1 MRALLVFLLFSFH
14 LANAQAQLD
23 TLLIPSFPNLQTFDL
38 NRKTDM
44 LVLSSNEIWIG
55 LQREGILR
63 FQSGTWSR
71 IFTGDTITDIPDDY
85 IYKMHLDPQGNIWM
99 GHRLGLSKFDGA
111 NWSHIPFDSLA
122 GFLPQYIFELESNSN
137 SILLG
142 GNKGFYILD
151 LSSQTWSS
159 YRKSNSTL
167 LCDSIR
173 AIEISATGEIWL
185 GTDSGLCVLSSGS
198 FTNYSSKDMGIP
210 KSTILEIKF
219 NSTDTLLLA
228 KGRGIYQFQ
237 NGKLSSIDSLLH
249 GVQVSN
255 FCSSPMYQLSLEN
268 IYQSNPHNF
277 IYRPEEYLFG
287 DSNLYYLYSR
297 ENYLNYQ
304 FPTSQ
309 ILFQINQNL
318 KTLIS
323 TLWEPLNTTKNC
335 ILPRI
340 HNDTI
345 YLASLDYNINSSIIK
360 HPLHP
365 SAFKKFDLLDTL
377 FIGTNNSIQVIRA
390 SHVAAWDSAFLH
402 ANKIRA
408 QLLNRGDLHWNP
420 VQQLPGYEVNPGS
433 HKVSTYCSALWLGG
447 YDQNGQLYTAAQTYR
462 QSGAN
467 DFWPG
472 PLNANGIA
480 DSTSNSNFDSIWMVR
495 RSDVD
500 EFRYQY
506 ALGNVS
512 NGTFQVSN
520 FILTWPSK
528 INDPLITQT
537 LAPFV
542 DFNNDGLYNPYDGDY
557 PDVKG
562 DQMAWWVFNDQFGIK
577 SETNSLP
584 MGVEINAS
592 AYSLNCNNSNPIL
605 DYTTFYHYEIHNRS
619 TNDYDSCFI
628 GMWSDFDLG
637 NASDDHVGCHVTT
650 NSFFVYNGDS
660 IDDGGGGFGTCPPIQ
675 NIVLLQGPEAYSND
689 GIDNNHDGWI
699 DELNENNG
707 MNSFH
712 YYIGINNLPI
722 SNPST
727 SDDFYEYLTARW
739 QNGQPVTYGGD
750 GYSPNAP
757 GATNIPC
764 HFMFPGNSDPNFST
778 PWTMDIVSSPTDV
791 RGVGS
796 SGPFLLPAGSHVTF
810 DVAYL
815 TGPHDSIQN
824 RVALEELNQ
833 LFRSGKL
840 DSWRGALPPIYGP
853 QTINT
858 STLSAIY
865 TIPLPSD
872 TSFHYLWTVTN
883 GIILNGQGSNT
894 IEVFW
899 GITGV
904 GDVLV
909 EVLETGNP
917 CKGSKNL
924 YIEINS
930 PMSIDTPQE
939 FTIRLYPNPV
949 RSILNIETG
958 GEIINEIQ
966 IYSIE
971 GLLIMQTPW
980 TEKIN
985 TQSLSPGV
993 YIIELNSN
1001 ENRKLLRKVFI
1012 KQ

>member
-63 FQSGTWSR
+63 YQFGSWTR
-71 IFTGDTITDIPDDY
+71 IFTGDTISDIPDDY
-85 IYKMHLDPQGNIWM
+85 IYKMLHDAQGNIWVA
-99 GHRLGLSKFDGA
+99 HRLGLSKFDGA
-111 NWSHIPFDSLA
+111 NWSQIPFDSLA

-142 GNKGFYILD
+142 GNKGFYLLD
-151 LSSQTWSS
+151 LQSQTWSS

-173 AIEISATGEIWL
+173 AIEISSTGEFWL
-185 GTDSGLCVLSSGS
+185 GTDSGLCVLSNGS

-210 KSTILEIKF
+210 RSTIQEIKF

-237 NGKLSSIDSLLH
+237 NGQLSSIDSLLH

-268 IYQSNPHNF
+268 IYQGNPHNF

-309 ILFQINQNL
+309 IIFQINQNL
-318 KTLIS
+318 KTLVS

-377 FIGTNNSIQVIRA
+377 FIGTNNSTQVIRE
-390 SHVAAWDSAFLH
+390 SHVASRDSAFLH

-420 VQQLPGYEVNPGS
+420 VKQLPGYEVNPGS

-506 ALGNVS
+506 ALGNVN
-512 NGTFQVSN
+512 NGTFPVSN

-562 DQMAWWVFNDQFGIK
+562 DQMAWWVFNDQYSVK
-577 SETNSLP
+577 TETNSLP
-584 MGVEINAS
+584 MGLEINAS
-592 AYSLNCNNSNPIL
+592 AYAMNCNNANPIL

-628 GMWSDFDLG
+628 GMWSETDLG
-637 NASDDHVGCHVTT
+637 NASDDYIGCHVPT

-660 IDDGGGGFGTCPPIQ
+660 DDVGGFGECPPIQ
-675 NIVLLQGPEAYSND
+675 NIVILEGPTAYSTD
-689 GIDNNHDGWI
+689 GFDNNHDGI
-699 DELNENNG
+699 VDEPNEKNG
-707 MNSFH
+707 MSSFLRYTGGNNVPH
-712 YYIGINNLPI
+712 SFPSVMQDYYYYQ
-722 SNPST
+722 T
-727 SDDFYEYLTARW
+727 SRW
-739 QNGQPVTYGGD
+739 QNGQAVTYGGN
-750 GYSPNAP
+750 GYSQTYP

-764 HFMFPGNSDPNFST
+764 HFMYPGNSDPNFST
-778 PWTMDIVSSPTDV
+778 PWTMATANMPPQDV
-791 RGVGS
+791 YGVGS
-796 SGPFLLPAGSHVTF
+796 SGPFHLPAGSHVSF

-824 RVALEELNQ
+824 RIALEELNQ

-840 DSWRGALPPIYGP
+840 DSWRGALPPISGP
-853 QTINT
+853 QIINT

-865 TIPLPSD
+865 TIPLSSD
-872 TSFHYLWTVTN
+872 TSFHYLWTVSN

-899 GITGV
+899 GTMGV
-904 GDVLV
+904 GEVNV
-909 EVLETGNP
+909 EVLENGNP
-917 CKGSKNL
+917 CKGSNKIL
-924 YIEINS
+924 IEINN
-930 PMSIDTPQE
+930 PMSADTLNE
-939 FTIRLYPNPV
+939 CTIRIYPNPV
-949 RSILNIETG
+949 RSVLNLETA
-958 GEIINEIQ
+958 GEIIDNIQ
-966 IYSIE
+966 VYSVL
-971 GLLIMQTPW
+971 GKLVMQEPW
-980 TEKIN
+980 TGKIN
-985 TQSLSPGV
+985 TQFLSAGV
-993 YIIELNSN
+993 YIIELHSTCS
-1001 ENRKLLRKVFI
+1001 RKLLRKVFI